1 MLPRAT
7 CAENGMDAAGKDAKR
22 RSFVRPSALREQII
36 GMFGVDAR
44 LTFERTFNV
53 RPLSF

>member
-7 CAENGMDAAGKDAKR
+7 RADNGMDAAGKDAKR